1 LFIVKFCCQNFYF
14 KSVKNVS
21 QLVLCLQGSFFLSV
35 CHFFV
40 PVCFCISPS
49 VSLLQFN
56 LSKCAHVCVCVRVC
70 VCMCFCV
77 CVCVCVCVW
86 AYEGNEKGAQF
97 GIFSNNVSP
106 SVVVGREKEGKNTLD
121 VKT

>member
-1 LFIVKFCCQNFYF
+1 
-14 KSVKNVS
+14 
-21 QLVLCLQGSFFLSV
+21 
-35 CHFFV
+35 
-40 PVCFCISPS
+40 
-49 VSLLQFN
+49 
-56 LSKCAHVCVCVRVC
+56 
-70 VCMCFCV
+70 
-77 CVCVCVCVW
+77 VW